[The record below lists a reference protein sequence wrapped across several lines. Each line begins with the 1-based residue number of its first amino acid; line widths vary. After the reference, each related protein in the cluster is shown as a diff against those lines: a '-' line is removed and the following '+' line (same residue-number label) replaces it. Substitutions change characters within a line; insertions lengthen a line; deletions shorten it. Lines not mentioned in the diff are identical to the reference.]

1 MKALLVASAA
11 LISGSAAVAGPYI
24 NVENNSGFY
33 GSDYVGSV
41 TNLAIG
47 YQKDIG
53 ENAGIYAQ
61 LGPSFVNPDDGEDG
75 TTQLGGKIGGDVD
88 LSEKINLY
96 AEGEILT
103 AEVGDNVYNLKTGLT
118 WNF

>member
-11 LISGSAAVAGPYI
+11 LVSGSAAVAGPYI
-24 NVENNSGFY
+24 NVEGNSGFY
-33 GSDYVGSV
+33 GSDYVGS
-41 TNLAIG
+41 TINAAIG
-47 YQKDIG
+47 YKTNIG
-53 ENAGIYAQ
+53 DRAGVYAQ
-61 LGPSFVNPDDGEDG
+61 VGPTFVNPDDGEDG

-88 LSEKINLY
+88 LSEKINVY

-103 AEVGDNVYNLKTGLT
+103 AEVGDNSYNLKTGLT